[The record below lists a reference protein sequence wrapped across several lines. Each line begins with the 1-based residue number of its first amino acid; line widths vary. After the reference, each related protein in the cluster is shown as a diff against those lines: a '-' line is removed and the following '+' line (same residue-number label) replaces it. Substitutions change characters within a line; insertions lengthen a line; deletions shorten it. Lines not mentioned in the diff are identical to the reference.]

1 MEGGRLLEQTLFDTV
16 SDYTF
21 GVLFIGLLVWVLR
34 NNDRRER
41 EMLDKLSQITNTLQ
55 GTTQVI
61 QSMQGEIS
69 TKLSEIKELLQE
81 RRRDL

>member
-1 MEGGRLLEQTLFDTV
+1 MEQPLFDIV

-21 GVLFIGLLVWVLR
+21 GVLFIGLLIWVLR

-55 GTTQVI
+55 GTTHVI
-61 QSMQGEIS
+61 HSMQMEI
-69 TKLSEIKELLQE
+69 TKKLSEIKDLLQE